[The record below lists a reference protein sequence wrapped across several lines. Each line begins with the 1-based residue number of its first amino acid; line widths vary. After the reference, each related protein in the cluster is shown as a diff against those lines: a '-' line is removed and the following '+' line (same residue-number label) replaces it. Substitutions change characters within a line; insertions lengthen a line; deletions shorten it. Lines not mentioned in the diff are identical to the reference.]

1 MPYNPYQIYPSDL
14 KTDVGNGVNL
24 PFNGEAVFSSN
35 YTYAQSQKFNLLN
48 WLLTNPGER
57 LMDSSGN
64 LKLGFGLRLFIFEQ
78 INSNNLDSLKERLS
92 DEISTIFPTV
102 VVENITLTGNS
113 DLSSVT
119 LTLEFSIANTKEKEI
134 LTATVNQ

>member
-14 KTDVGNGVNL
+14 QTDVGNGINL

-48 WLLTNPGER
+48 WLLTNPRER
-57 LMDSSGN
+57 IFGPIF
-64 LKLGFGLRLFIFEQ
+64 GFGLRTFIFEQ

-119 LTLEFSIANTKEKEI
+119 LTLEFSIANTNDTEI

>member
-14 KTDVGNGVNL
+14 QTDVGNGVNL

-35 YTYAQSQKFNLLN
+35 YTYAQSQKYNLLN
-48 WLLTNPGER
+48 WLLTNPKER
-57 LMDSSGN
+57 IN
-64 LKLGFGLRLFIFEQ
+64 QPTFGFGLRLFIFEQ

-119 LTLEFSIANTKEKEI
+119 LTLEFSIANTNDREI
-134 LTATVNQ
+134 LTATVNN

>member
-1 MPYNPYQIYPSDL
+1 MPFNPYQIHPSDL
-14 KTDVGNGVNL
+14 QNDVGNGINL

-35 YTYAQSQKFNLLN
+35 YTYKQSVKYNLLN

-57 LMDSSGN
+57 RYSPSF
-64 LKLGFGLRLFIFEQ
+64 GFGFRSFIFEQ
-78 INSNNLDSLKERLS
+78 INSNNLDLLKERLS
-92 DEISTIFPTV
+92 DEIATMFPTV

-119 LTLEFSIANTKEKEI
+119 LTLEFSIANTKDRET
-134 LTATVNQ
+134 LNVTVEN

>member
-1 MPYNPYQIYPSDL
+1 
-14 KTDVGNGVNL
+14 
-24 PFNGEAVFSSN
+24 
-35 YTYAQSQKFNLLN
+35 
-48 WLLTNPGER
+48 
-57 LMDSSGN
+57 MDSSGN

-92 DEISTIFPTV
+92 DEIATMFPTV

>member
-1 MPYNPYQIYPSDL
+1 MPFNPYQIHPSDL
-14 KTDVGNGVNL
+14 QNDVGNGINL

-35 YTYAQSQKFNLLN
+35 YTYKQSVKYNLLN

-57 LMDSSGN
+57 RYLPSF
-64 LKLGFGLRLFIFEQ
+64 GFGFRSFIFEQ
-78 INSNNLDSLKERLS
+78 INSNNLDLLKERLS
-92 DEISTIFPTV
+92 DEIATMFPTV

-119 LTLEFSIANTKEKEI
+119 FTLEFSIANTKDRET
-134 LTATVNQ
+134 LNVTVEN

>member
-14 KTDVGNGVNL
+14 QTDVGNGINL
-24 PFNGEAVFSSN
+24 PFNGEAVFNSN
-35 YTYAQSQKFNLLN
+35 YTYAQSQKNNLLN
-48 WLLTNPGER
+48 WLLTNPKER
-57 LMDSSGN
+57 IN
-64 LKLGFGLRLFIFEQ
+64 QPTFGFGLRLFIFEQ

-119 LTLEFSIANTKEKEI
+119 LTLEFSIANTNDREI

>member
-14 KTDVGNGVNL
+14 QTDVGNGVNL

-35 YTYAQSQKFNLLN
+35 YTYSQSQKYNLLN

-57 LMDSSGN
+57 IN
-64 LKLGFGLRLFIFEQ
+64 QPTFGFGLRLFIFEQ

-119 LTLEFSIANTKEKEI
+119 LTLEFSIANTNDREI
-134 LTATVNQ
+134 LTATVNN

>member
-14 KTDVGNGVNL
+14 QTDVGNGVNL

-35 YTYAQSQKFNLLN
+35 YTYAQSQKYNLLN

-57 LMDSSGN
+57 IN
-64 LKLGFGLRLFIFEQ
+64 QPTFGFGLRLFIFEQ

-119 LTLEFSIANTKEKEI
+119 LTLEFSIANTNDREI
-134 LTATVNQ
+134 LTATVNN

>member
-1 MPYNPYQIYPSDL
+1 MPYNPTKIYPTDL
-14 KTDVGNGVNL
+14 DKDIANGINL
-24 PFNGEAVFSSN
+24 PFNSEAVFSSN
-35 YTYAQSQKFNLLN
+35 YTYKQSVKNNLLN

-57 LMDSSGN
+57 IFGPIF
-64 LKLGFGLRLFIFEQ
+64 GFGLRTFIFEQ
-78 INSNNLDSLKERLS
+78 ISSNNLDSLKERLS
-92 DEISTIFPTV
+92 DEISNIFFMV

-119 LTLEFSIANTKEKEI
+119 LTLEFSIANTNDTEI

>member
-1 MPYNPYQIYPSDL
+1 MPYNPYQIYPSDSQ
-14 KTDVGNGVNL
+14 TDVGNGVNL
-24 PFNGEAVFSSN
+24 PFNGEAVFNSN
-35 YTYAQSQKFNLLN
+35 YTYAQSQKYNLLN
-48 WLLTNPGER
+48 WLLTNPKER
-57 LMDSSGN
+57 IN
-64 LKLGFGLRLFIFEQ
+64 QPTFGFGLRLFIFEQ

-119 LTLEFSIANTKEKEI
+119 LTLEFSIANTNDREI
-134 LTATVNQ
+134 LTATVNN

>member
-1 MPYNPYQIYPSDL
+1 MPYGYTQINPDDL
-14 KTDVGNGVNL
+14 KLDVGSGINL
-24 PFNGEAVFSSN
+24 PFNSEAVFSSN
-35 YTYAQSQKFNLLN
+35 YTYKQSVKNNLLN
-48 WLLTNPGER
+48 WLLTNPRER
-57 LMDSSGN
+57 IN
-64 LKLGFGLRLFIFEQ
+64 QPTFGFGLRLFIFEQ

-119 LTLEFSIANTKEKEI
+119 LTLEFSIANTNDTEI

>member
-1 MPYNPYQIYPSDL
+1 MPYGYTQINPDDL
-14 KTDVGNGVNL
+14 KLDVGSGINL
-24 PFNGEAVFSSN
+24 PFNSEAVFSSN

-57 LMDSSGN
+57 IY
-64 LKLGFGLRLFIFEQ
+64 KRTFGFGLRLFIFEQ

-92 DEISTIFPTV
+92 DEIATMFPTV

-119 LTLEFSIANTKEKEI
+119 LTLEFSIANTNDRET
-134 LTATVNQ
+134 LTATVNN

>member
-14 KTDVGNGVNL
+14 QTDVGNGINL

-48 WLLTNPGER
+48 WLLTNPRER
-57 LMDSSGN
+57 IFGPIF
-64 LKLGFGLRLFIFEQ
+64 GFGLRTFIFEQ

-119 LTLEFSIANTKEKEI
+119 LTLEFSIANTNDIET

>member
-1 MPYNPYQIYPSDL
+1 MPYNPYQIQPSDL
-14 KTDVGNGVNL
+14 QTDVGNGVNL

-57 LMDSSGN
+57 VN
-64 LKLGFGLRLFIFEQ
+64 QPTFGFGLRLFIFEQ
-78 INSNNLDSLKERLS
+78 INSNNLDSLKELLS

>member
-14 KTDVGNGVNL
+14 QTDVGNGINL
-24 PFNGEAVFSSN
+24 PFNGEAVFNSN
-35 YTYAQSQKFNLLN
+35 YTYAQSQKNNLLN
-48 WLLTNPGER
+48 WLLTNPKER
-57 LMDSSGN
+57 IN
-64 LKLGFGLRLFIFEQ
+64 QPTFGFGLRLFIFEQ
-78 INSNNLDSLKERLS
+78 ISSNNLDSLKERLS
-92 DEISTIFPTV
+92 DEISTLFPTV

-119 LTLEFSIANTKEKEI
+119 LTLEFSIANTNDREI

>member
-14 KTDVGNGVNL
+14 QTDVGNGINL
-24 PFNGEAVFSSN
+24 PFNGEAVFNSN
-35 YTYAQSQKFNLLN
+35 YTYAQSQKYNLLN

-57 LMDSSGN
+57 IN
-64 LKLGFGLRLFIFEQ
+64 QPTFGFGLRLFIFEQ

-92 DEISTIFPTV
+92 DEIANIFPTV

-119 LTLEFSIANTKEKEI
+119 LTLEFSIANTNDREI

>member
-14 KTDVGNGVNL
+14 QTDVGNGVNL
-24 PFNGEAVFSSN
+24 PFNGEAVFNSN
-35 YTYAQSQKFNLLN
+35 YTYAQSQKYNLLN
-48 WLLTNPGER
+48 WLLTNPRER
-57 LMDSSGN
+57 IN
-64 LKLGFGLRLFIFEQ
+64 QPTFGFGLRLFIFEQ

-119 LTLEFSIANTKEKEI
+119 LTLEFSIANTNDREI
-134 LTATVNQ
+134 LTATVNN

>member
-1 MPYNPYQIYPSDL
+1 MPYNPTKIYPTDL
-14 KTDVGNGVNL
+14 DKDIANGINL
-24 PFNGEAVFSSN
+24 PFNSEAVFSSN
-35 YTYAQSQKFNLLN
+35 YTYSQSQKYNLLN

-57 LMDSSGN
+57 IN
-64 LKLGFGLRLFIFEQ
+64 RPTFGFGLRLFIFEQ
-78 INSNNLDSLKERLS
+78 ISSNNLDSLKELLS
-92 DEISTIFPTV
+92 DEISTMFPTV

-119 LTLEFSIANTKEKEI
+119 LTLEFSIANTNDVEI

>member
-14 KTDVGNGVNL
+14 QTDIGNGINL

-57 LMDSSGN
+57 IN
-64 LKLGFGLRLFIFEQ
+64 QPTFGFGLRLFIFEQ

>member
-1 MPYNPYQIYPSDL
+1 MPYGYTQINPDDL
-14 KTDVGNGVNL
+14 KLDVGSGINL
-24 PFNGEAVFSSN
+24 PFNSEAVFSSN
-35 YTYAQSQKFNLLN
+35 YTYKQSVKNNLLN

-57 LMDSSGN
+57 IN
-64 LKLGFGLRLFIFEQ
+64 QPTFGFGLRLFIFEQ

-92 DEISTIFPTV
+92 DEIATMFPTV

>member
-1 MPYNPYQIYPSDL
+1 MPFNPYQIHPSDL
-14 KTDVGNGVNL
+14 QNDVGNGINL

-35 YTYAQSQKFNLLN
+35 YTYKQSVKYNLLN

-57 LMDSSGN
+57 RYLPSF
-64 LKLGFGLRLFIFEQ
+64 GFGFRSFIFEQ

-92 DEISTIFPTV
+92 DEISNIFFMV
-102 VVENITLTGNS
+102 IIENITLTGNS

-119 LTLEFSIANTKEKEI
+119 LTLEFSIANTNDTEI

>member
-14 KTDVGNGVNL
+14 QTDVGNGINL
-24 PFNGEAVFSSN
+24 PFNGEAVFNSN
-35 YTYAQSQKFNLLN
+35 YTYAQSQKYNLLN
-48 WLLTNPGER
+48 WLLTNPKER
-57 LMDSSGN
+57 IN
-64 LKLGFGLRLFIFEQ
+64 QPTFGFGLRLFIFEQ

-119 LTLEFSIANTKEKEI
+119 LTLEFSIANTNDREI
-134 LTATVNQ
+134 LTATVNN

>member
-1 MPYNPYQIYPSDL
+1 MPYNPYRIYPDDSKL
-14 KTDVGNGVNL
+14 DVGNGINL

-57 LMDSSGN
+57 LMDSSG
-64 LKLGFGLRLFIFEQ
+64 KRLGFGLRLFIFEQ
-78 INSNNLDSLKERLS
+78 INSNNLDSLKELLS

>member
-1 MPYNPYQIYPSDL
+1 MPYNPYQIYPSDVQ
-14 KTDVGNGVNL
+14 TDVGNGVNL
-24 PFNGEAVFSSN
+24 PFNGEAVFNSN
-35 YTYAQSQKFNLLN
+35 YTYAQSQKYNLLN
-48 WLLTNPGER
+48 WLLTNPKER
-57 LMDSSGN
+57 IN
-64 LKLGFGLRLFIFEQ
+64 QPTFGFGLRLFIFEQ

-119 LTLEFSIANTKEKEI
+119 LTLEFSIANTNDREI
-134 LTATVNQ
+134 LTATVNN

>member
-1 MPYNPYQIYPSDL
+1 MPYGYTQINPDDL
-14 KTDVGNGVNL
+14 KLDVGSGINL
-24 PFNGEAVFSSN
+24 PFNSEAVFSSN
-35 YTYAQSQKFNLLN
+35 YTYKQSVKNNLLN
-48 WLLTNPGER
+48 WLLTNPRER
-57 LMDSSGN
+57 IN
-64 LKLGFGLRLFIFEQ
+64 QPTFGFGLRLFIFEQ

-92 DEISTIFPTV
+92 DEIATMFPTV

-119 LTLEFSIANTKEKEI
+119 LTLEFSIANTNDTEI

>member
-14 KTDVGNGVNL
+14 QTDVGNGVNL
-24 PFNGEAVFSSN
+24 PFNGEAVFNSN
-35 YTYAQSQKFNLLN
+35 YTYAQSQTYNLLN

-57 LMDSSGN
+57 IN
-64 LKLGFGLRLFIFEQ
+64 QPTFGFGLRLFIFEQ

-119 LTLEFSIANTKEKEI
+119 LTLEFSIANTNDREI
-134 LTATVNQ
+134 LTATVNN

>member
-1 MPYNPYQIYPSDL
+1 MPYNPTKIYPTDL
-14 KTDVGNGVNL
+14 DKDIANGINL
-24 PFNGEAVFSSN
+24 PFNSEAVFSSN
-35 YTYAQSQKFNLLN
+35 YTYKQSVKNNLLN

-57 LMDSSGN
+57 IFGPIF
-64 LKLGFGLRLFIFEQ
+64 GFGLRTFIFEQ
-78 INSNNLDSLKERLS
+78 ISSNNLDSLKERLS
-92 DEISTIFPTV
+92 DEISNIFSMV

-119 LTLEFSIANTKEKEI
+119 LTLEFSIANTNDVEI

>member
-1 MPYNPYQIYPSDL
+1 MAYGSTQIYPSDL
-14 KTDVGNGVNL
+14 QPNTGNGINL
-24 PFNGEAVFSSN
+24 PFNNEAVFSSN
-35 YTYAQSQKFNLLN
+35 YTFKQSVKYNLLN

-57 LMDSSGN
+57 IFGPIF
-64 LKLGFGLRLFIFEQ
+64 GFGLRTFIFEQ

-92 DEISTIFPTV
+92 DEIANIFFMV

-119 LTLEFSIANTKEKEI
+119 LTLEFSIANTNDREI